1 MEPRLDEI
9 ITVKDK
15 EKKYNLP
22 YFSYRICC
30 NHNVNGELELLR
42 SIIKNTPGACI
53 FDVGATGSVFPSEI
67 NEDMS
72 LHLFD
77 PVFKPSG
84 KSWENTN
91 EYTMYKKEVNYDS
104 ENVTVN
110 KCGLNDTDNT
120 LYDYCKKNDISS
132 INFLKIDTDGHDLAV
147 LKGLKDIPVDMI
159 QFEYDNFYRVNN
171 DLDIDDMFKMLPD
184 WNFFYILPNGLIPI
198 EKMRDDYI
206 YTNIF
211 ASKKYPT
218 NIIRDFKP
226 IMVGNTIETEHVG
239 EFMLDVYWE
248 LKNKTPDVF
257 KNVHCIDLN
266 HPDMNYENFKLDEV
280 MKRYN
285 SLYDR

>member
-1 MEPRLDEI
+1 
-9 ITVKDK
+9 
-15 EKKYNLP
+15 
-22 YFSYRICC
+22 
-30 NHNVNGELELLR
+30 
-42 SIIKNTPGACI
+42 
-53 FDVGATGSVFPSEI
+53 
-67 NEDMS
+67 
-72 LHLFD
+72 
-77 PVFKPSG
+77 
-84 KSWENTN
+84 
-91 EYTMYKKEVNYDS
+91 
-104 ENVTVN
+104 
-110 KCGLNDTDNT
+110 
-120 LYDYCKKNDISS
+120 
-132 INFLKIDTDGHDLAV
+132 
-147 LKGLKDIPVDMI
+147 MI

-184 WNFFYILPNGLIPI
+184 WNFFYVLPNGLIPI

-266 HPDMNYENFKLDEV
+266 SPDMNYENFKLDEV